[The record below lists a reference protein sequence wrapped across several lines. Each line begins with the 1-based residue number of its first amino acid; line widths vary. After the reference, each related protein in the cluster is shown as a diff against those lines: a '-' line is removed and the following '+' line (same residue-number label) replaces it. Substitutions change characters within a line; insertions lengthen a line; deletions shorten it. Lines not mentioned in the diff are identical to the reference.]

1 MTSSATKNN
10 VEIFPV
16 TKSFSKIS
24 KVLDVPDLID
34 VQKDSFD
41 WFTKKGLTD
50 LFEEIS
56 PIEDNQGQNSR
67 FALKFI
73 DHDFEEPNFSEETCR
88 SQEKTFDAS
97 MYVTV
102 ELQINAAGPG
112 QGEVK
117 EQRLYVGNIPMMTS
131 AGTFIINGAER
142 VVVSQLVRSP
152 GVYFSEDRDP
162 GSGRP
167 LAAAKL
173 IPYRG
178 AWMEFETS
186 NRDVIYVKVDR
197 KRKTPV
203 TTLLRALGYETNEEI
218 LELFED
224 VDTNLDHQFMKT
236 TIDKDAAVTNTE
248 EALIEFYRRLR
259 PGEPPNAEN
268 ARGLINTLFF
278 DSRRYD
284 LGKVGRYKLDS
295 VLKGPENA
303 DRDGEPDDRILD
315 KEDIINLLRRLIQI
329 NNEERRANDIDHLG
343 NRRVRAVGELI
354 QNQVRVGLLRMER
367 VIKER
372 MTIQADPAS
381 TTPAALINVRPVVAA
396 VREFFGGSQLSQF
409 MDQANPLAE
418 LTHKR
423 RLSAL
428 GPGGLSRERAGFDV
442 RDVHHSH
449 YGLSLIHI

>member
-1 MTSSATKNN
+1 MTSSLTRNN
-10 VEIFPV
+10 AEIFPE
-16 TKSFSKIS
+16 TKSFSKIN

-34 VQKDSFD
+34 VQKESFD

-67 FALKFI
+67 FSLKFV
-73 DHDFEEPNFSEETCR
+73 DHDFEAPNFSEEDCR

-197 KRKTPV
+197 KRKTPE
-203 TTLLRALGYETNEEI
+203 TTLLRALGYETDEEI
-218 LELFED
+218 LEIFED

-236 TIDKDAAVTNTE
+236 TISKDTSVRDTE

-268 ARGLINTLFF
+268 ARNLINTLFF

-315 KEDIINLLRRLIQI
+315 KEDIINCLLY
-329 NNEERRANDIDHLG
+329 
-343 NRRVRAVGELI
+343 
-354 QNQVRVGLLRMER
+354 
-367 VIKER
+367 
-372 MTIQADPAS
+372 TSPS
-381 TTPAALINVRPVVAA
+381 P
-396 VREFFGGSQLSQF
+396 
-409 MDQANPLAE
+409 
-418 LTHKR
+418 
-423 RLSAL
+423 
-428 GPGGLSRERAGFDV
+428 
-442 RDVHHSH
+442 RD
-449 YGLSLIHI
+449 